1 MAGIC
6 FLLGFISVLYFLG
19 IWRMTGL
26 SSKFPLVWLLFGSG
40 FFLAGSCIYF
50 EIEIPVWLSVLTG
63 IFVGGFSL
71 LLVFT
76 EYLIISA
83 MRQEEV
89 KNLDYIVVLGAQV
102 NGRIPSKSL
111 QYRIDRAEKYLRENE
126 KTKTVLS
133 GGKGEDE
140 EISEAQCMA
149 EELERKGVASGR
161 MLLEAKSRNTE
172 QNIAFTVPIIQQ
184 DSKKVLK
191 ELKIGIVTNGFH
203 VYRGSRIAQ
212 KKMQCKVYGISAKNS
227 RFLQANYL
235 LREFF
240 GVMKDRLVG
249 NL

>member
-26 SSKFPLVWLLFGSG
+26 SSRFPLVWLFFSGS
-40 FFLAGSCIYF
+40 FFLAGSCILL
-50 EIEIPVWLSVLTG
+50 EIEVPIWLGVFIG
-63 IFVGGFSL
+63 IFGGGFLL

-76 EYLIISA
+76 EYFIIRA
-83 MRQEEV
+83 MHQKEV

-102 NGRIPSKSL
+102 RGNVPSKSL
-111 QYRIDRAEKYLRENE
+111 QYRIDRAEKYLKENK
-126 KTKTVLS
+126 KTKVVLS

-140 EISEAQCMA
+140 GISEAQCMA
-149 EELERKGVASGR
+149 EELGRKGIAFNR
-161 MLLEAKSRNTE
+161 LLLEKKSRNTE
-172 QNIAFTVPIIQQ
+172 QNITFTIPIIQQ
-184 DSKKVLK
+184 DSKKDLK

-203 VYRGSRIAQ
+203 IYRGSGIAQ
-212 KKMQCKVYGISAKNS
+212 KKMQCKVYGIAAKNS
-227 RFLQANYL
+227 RFLQVNYL

-240 GVMKDRLVG
+240 GVMKDRLLG